1 MIGGHIYGAKR
12 MTRNGQC
19 FSFQHGNVSALNAM
33 IKFQTSLQFAIIS
46 YISLAKSL
54 AGIQTNGNYPIERP
68 VASQSYLA
76 PQQTNKQTRERDA
89 TYANFAFQKRQQI
102 INLLQLMSIK
112 HLQ

>member
-1 MIGGHIYGAKR
+1 MILRKELTFYRSDDRRPYIYGAKR

-76 PQQTNKQTRERDA
+76 PQQTNKQEKEMLPMQALPSKKDS
-89 TYANFAFQKRQQI
+89 K
-102 INLLQLMSIK
+102 S
-112 HLQ
+112 